1 MMRQHIERL
10 TWSSNTMRLIAFI
23 LIGWLTLPA
32 NAQTCGESGFA
43 CKPEV
48 LQALKVC
55 EQYYRMGGDWLN
67 PTYND
72 PRCRRLWE
80 KWFEDLVRIAA
91 HQNEQDRNRER
102 DHGRPLGEALR

>member
-1 MMRQHIERL
+1 
-10 TWSSNTMRLIAFI
+10 MRLIALFI
-23 LIGWLTLPA
+23 LIGWLTLSA
-32 NAQTCGESGFA
+32 NAQTRHGEVPCGASGLA

-55 EQYYRMGGDWLN
+55 EKNYRIGGDWLN

-80 KWFEDLVRIAA
+80 KWFEDLVSFAA
-91 HQNEQDRNRER
+91 HQNELDGDRER
-102 DHGRPLGEALR
+102 DHNRPLGEALR